1 MNGAADK
8 EAERRVPGLSATE
21 RLLTPMAL
29 LEARSPHLWAREL
42 PPIEAD
48 GKSPALQRYLF
59 VAPFP
64 ETQPKVARLGIFG
77 AIHGDEIEGPLA
89 LGQFLSGF
97 ATTPQA
103 ASGFFLHLYPVCNP
117 TGLETSNR
125 LSSRGKDLDREF
137 WRGSAEP
144 EVRVLEAEL
153 TRRAFDGIISL
164 RSDASANKFAGMVNR
179 EPLSDLL
186 LGAALNAAETF
197 LPVLRRV
204 NGERRYL
211 RPGMLQ
217 SPPHATRL
225 LTCTPWLAL
234 LTDSSIFAAVS
245 LAAWAQRRAR
255 LRTSSATTAKPAP
268 ASPARAAS
276 TAAFKARMLVWNA
289 ISSMVLMIL
298 AVASED
304 ALICKIARD
313 ISPVARTM
321 PPTVSLASAVRAL
334 HWPTLAALR
343 CVMLDI
349 YSNEELVSSNDAACS
364 LAPSASNW
372 LADATWLALL
382 VSVSLA
388 KAR

>member
-8 EAERRVPGLSATE
+8 EAERRVLGLSATE

-29 LEARSPHLWAREL
+29 LEERSPHLWARKL
-42 PPIEAD
+42 PPIED
-48 GKSPALQRYLF
+48 RGESPALQRYLF

-89 LGQFLSGF
+89 LGQFLSGL
-97 ATTPQA
+97 ATSPQA

-117 TGLETSNR
+117 SGLETCNR

-144 EVRVLEAEL
+144 EVQALEAEL

-164 RSDASANKFAGMVNR
+164 RSEASATKFAGLVNH

-186 LGAALNAAETF
+186 LGAALDAAETF

-217 SPPHATRL
+217 SPPHATRRPFEIAL
-225 LTCTPWLAL
+225 ASPRTAPLHLQTEAFSAAL
-234 LTDSSIFAAVS
+234 LAILSEYNRIQSTVEAVTAQPLMS
-245 LAAWAQRRAR
+245 LQQ
-255 LRTSSATTAKPAP
+255 S
-268 ASPARAAS
+268 
-276 TAAFKARMLVWNA
+276 
-289 ISSMVLMIL
+289 
-298 AVASED
+298 
-304 ALICKIARD
+304 
-313 ISPVARTM
+313 
-321 PPTVSLASAVRAL
+321 
-334 HWPTLAALR
+334 
-343 CVMLDI
+343 
-349 YSNEELVSSNDAACS
+349 
-364 LAPSASNW
+364 
-372 LADATWLALL
+372 
-382 VSVSLA
+382 
-388 KAR
+388 